1 MRNLEPSIIFLSF
14 FITTVMV
21 GISFVNV
28 FVFVRYKRNISIV
41 FIHILSLWMI
51 LAMFCL
57 LMDTVILGL
66 CFEYTYKQLFN
77 ISIALF
83 VVTLVIYIIIFLL
96 TREKRY
102 YYGLDISNYKN
113 IYTYSRELSFVV
125 DYRGVVVDCNH
136 PEILNDLCQNNNKLI
151 DILRELKGKILCQ
164 NLFVNDISEIRENIE
179 SEIYI
184 DDKDI
189 YYLMKI
195 SPITSNGGILGYIVL
210 FQDISAIRRS
220 EIELKRQNECIKTN
234 NEELVQYMKINASLE
249 SEKKRVQI
257 LEHVQKSI
265 LEKIEIAIFQISKIN
280 CKRFNNLS
288 YKEEIKQVSLQLK
301 SVYNDVRISV
311 NSISEKKVNNYD

>member
-1 MRNLEPSIIFLSF
+1 M
-14 FITTVMV
+14 
-21 GISFVNV
+21 
-28 FVFVRYKRNISIV
+28 
-41 FIHILSLWMI
+41 
-51 LAMFCL
+51 
-57 LMDTVILGL
+57 
-66 CFEYTYKQLFN
+66 
-77 ISIALF
+77 
-83 VVTLVIYIIIFLL
+83 
-96 TREKRY
+96 Y

-136 PEILNDLCQNNNKLI
+136 PEILNDLCQNNNKLM

-164 NLFVNDISEIRENIE
+164 NLFVNDISEIKENIE

-210 FQDISAIRRS
+210 FQDISVIRQS
-220 EIELKRQNECIKTN
+220 EIELRRQNECIKTN
-234 NEELVQYMKINASLE
+234 NEKLVQYMKINASLE

-265 LEKIEIAIFQISKIN
+265 LEKIEIAISQILKIN

-288 YKEEIKQVSLQLK
+288 YKEEIKQVSMQLK
-301 SVYNDVRISV
+301 SVYNDVRISI